1 MHKLVELCSYISCFR
16 LVCLHHCS
24 IPICM
29 HTRQDSEN
37 TQIQASQK
45 KGGSGRSG
53 NEQQKVMERKG
64 DGNRGD
70 CDKERELV
78 KREADQVGY
87 VQV

>member
-1 MHKLVELCSYISCFR
+1 
-16 LVCLHHCS
+16 
-24 IPICM
+24 M

-45 KGGSGRSG
+45 KGVSGGSG

-70 CDKERELV
+70 CDKERE
-78 KREADQVGY
+78 
-87 VQV
+87 